1 MRRRT
6 LRAAARAAP
15 ILLGLALG
23 GTVHATTVMD
33 AESALRL
40 SQAAL
45 GNRVGDHVFRD
56 SAHRQVRIADFR
68 GRPLLVSLVYTGCT
82 SVCPVVLQ
90 SLASAVDAAQEAL
103 GRDAFAVVTIGFD
116 VRQDTPERM
125 RGFARSQGIDLP
137 NWQFLSADRATV
149 DRLAAE
155 LGFAIYPTAAGFE
168 HAAQTSI
175 IDEEGIVYRHIYGG
189 VFEAPAV
196 VEPLKDLIFG
206 RWSNLTSIEGL
217 ANRVR
222 LLCTLYDPR
231 SGRYRLDFSLFLGI
245 AIGGMCLSAVGI
257 VLVREWRRSGRAG
270 V

>member
-1 MRRRT
+1 M
-6 LRAAARAAP
+6 LRAPARTAS
-15 ILLGLALG
+15 LVLALTVG
-23 GTVHATTVMD
+23 GAAAHATTVVD
-33 AESALRL
+33 AEAALRL

-45 GNRVGDHVFRD
+45 GNALGDHVFRD
-56 SAHRQVRIADFR
+56 TSHREVRLSDFR
-68 GRPLLVSLVYTGCT
+68 GRPLVVSLVYTGCT

-90 SLASAVDAAQEAL
+90 SLHSAVDAAQEAL
-103 GRDAFAVVTIGFD
+103 GEDAFAVVTIGFD

-125 RGFARSQGIDLP
+125 RAFARSQGIDLP
-137 NWQFLSADRATV
+137 NWHFLSADQASV

-189 VFEAPAV
+189 IFEAPTL

-231 SGRYRLDFSLFLGI
+231 SGRYRLDYSLFLGI
-245 AIGGMCLSAVGI
+245 FIGAISLSAVGI
-257 VLVREWRRSGRAG
+257 VLVREWRRSSRADA
-270 V
+270 